1 MSQILVVLGTRPDA
15 IKLSPVVLAL
25 RKLAPAIE
33 TKVVLTAQHRDLVD
47 PILRFFGILPDYD
60 LNVMEVAQSPLEVMV
75 RLLPGLETIY
85 AAERPDWVVVQG
97 DTTTAL
103 AAAQAAFYRQLPVAH
118 VEAGLRTPERYDP
131 FPEEMNRRLISQLAD
146 VHFAATESNRENL
159 LREGIDPGAIHVTG
173 NPVIDALQE
182 ISERGDLQD
191 QGGTREDKGRTILLT
206 THRRE
211 NFGEPQRN
219 IFGAINHLVEHY
231 PDLHVIFPVHPN
243 PAVVEA
249 ARRHLLPH
257 PRIQL
262 VEPLDYIPFVQLM
275 ARSYFIMT
283 DSGGL
288 QEEAPALGRP
298 VLVLRATTERAE
310 AILSGNAI
318 LTGVDKGAIIDA
330 ASRLLDDPELYRRM
344 SRPAYPF
351 GAGGAS
357 AKIAGFFAATSHSE

>member
-1 MSQILVVLGTRPDA
+1 MTKVLVVLGTRPDA

-60 LNVMEVAQSPLEVMV
+60 LNIMEVAQSPLDVMV
-75 RLLPGLETIY
+75 RLLPGLDAIC

-131 FPEEMNRRLISQLAD
+131 FPEEMNRRLISQLATA
-146 VHFAATESNRENL
+146 HFAATESNRQNL
-159 LREGIDPGAIHVTG
+159 LREGLDPATIHVTG
-173 NPVIDALQE
+173 NPVIDALHE
-182 ISERGDLQD
+182 IGERGGMENNEHPSRD
-191 QGGTREDKGRTILLT
+191 GERTILLT

-219 IFGAINHLVEHY
+219 IFEAVNHLVESH
-231 PDLHVIFPVHPN
+231 PDVRVVFPVHPN

-249 ARRHLLPH
+249 ARRHLLAH
-257 PRIQL
+257 PRILL

-275 ARSYFIMT
+275 ARSYLIMT

-310 AILSGNAI
+310 AIRSGNAI
-318 LTGVDKGAIIDA
+318 LTGVGKEAIIDA
-330 ASRLLDDPELYRRM
+330 ASRLLDDPELYRKM
-344 SRPAYPF
+344 SQPAYPF

-357 AKIAGFFAATSHSE
+357 AKIAAFFAAVELH